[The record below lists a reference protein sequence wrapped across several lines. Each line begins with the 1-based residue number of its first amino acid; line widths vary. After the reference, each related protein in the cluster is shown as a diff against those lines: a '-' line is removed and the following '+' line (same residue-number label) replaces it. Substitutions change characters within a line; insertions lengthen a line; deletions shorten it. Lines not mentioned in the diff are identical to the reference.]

1 VWDIFTIADHHNSP
15 TLKDSGFDFIAN
27 HFQDISKSEHFLNLD
42 YKQLIELIQRDDLC
56 VNNEKHVFEAVVR
69 WGNFKE
75 SNKQYINEV
84 LKVVRFPLMSYDY
97 LHDVVENH
105 ELVRDNE
112 NIKELLY
119 EAYKYLSSPK
129 QRRETFSSPR
139 TKRRKLEH

>member
-42 YKQLIELIQRDDLC
+42 YKQLIELIQRDDLG